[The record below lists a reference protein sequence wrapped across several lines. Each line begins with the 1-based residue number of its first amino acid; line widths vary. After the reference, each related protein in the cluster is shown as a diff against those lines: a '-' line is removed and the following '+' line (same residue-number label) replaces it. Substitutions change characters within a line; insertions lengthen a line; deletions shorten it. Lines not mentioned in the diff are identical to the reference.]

1 MRCSVSRLGFT
12 LMEVLV
18 ALFISGLIMTSVLS
32 SLDST
37 QRAVDAIHNIVET
50 ENVGPRILQVFRDDL
65 RDLAVYD
72 APEFRVLHGEKDSI
86 GGRDADR
93 IDLLVRRKAS
103 LPFHDPVTDME
114 VFAPLAEVGWRLRP
128 SPSSS
133 DFLELWRREDF
144 LVDDKPFEEG
154 RFSLL
159 YERIINFQI
168 LYYAEPGFDPDWD
181 DEWDSEERQSLPVAV
196 EIRMDMEV
204 KPRKSA
210 ESRLFLGANRS
221 RLEFYDVLALSEPV
235 RWSFRNRLHPLL
247 PGEESES
254 TGLGVGE
261 KEEDEREG
269 SGAGGAVGTPGRDGR
284 GEAFEGVRSSG
295 FPGGTGRVGPE

>member
-1 MRCSVSRLGFT
+1 MMGSVSRLGFT
-12 LMEVLV
+12 LVEVLV

-93 IDLLVRRKAS
+93 IDLLVRRKSS
-103 LPFHDPVTDME
+103 LPFHDPVREEE
-114 VFAPLAEVGWRLRP
+114 VYAPLTEVGWRLRP
-128 SPSSS
+128 SPGSS

-159 YERIINFQI
+159 YERVINFQI
-168 LYYAEPGFDPDWD
+168 LYYEEPGFDPDWD
-181 DEWDSEERQSLPVAV
+181 DEWDSEERQSLPVAI
-196 EIRMDMEV
+196 EIRLDMEV

-221 RLEFYDVLALSEPV
+221 RLEFYDVLAIAEPV
-235 RWSFRNRLHPLL
+235 RWTFRNRLHPLL

-254 TGLGVGE
+254 IGPGEEEKDDKEDSGTGG
-261 KEEDEREG
+261 D
-269 SGAGGAVGTPGRDGR
+269 VGTPGRDGR
-284 GEAFEGVRSSG
+284 GEAFDGVQSRTG
-295 FPGGTGRVGPE
+295 FPGGTGIVGPE

>member
-1 MRCSVSRLGFT
+1 MRSRASGFT

-50 ENVGPRILQVFRDDL
+50 ENVGPRILQVFRNDF

-72 APEFRVLHGEKDSI
+72 APEYRILHGEKDSI
-86 GGRDADR
+86 GGRDADNV
-93 IDLLVRRKAS
+93 DLLVRRRAS
-103 LPFHDPVTDME
+103 LPFHDPIREEE
-114 VFAPLAEVGWRLRP
+114 VYAPLSEVGWRLRP
-128 SPSSS
+128 NPSSS
-133 DFLELWRREDF
+133 DFMELWRREDF

-159 YERIINFQI
+159 YDRVINFQL
-168 LYYAEPGFDPDWD
+168 LYFAEPGFDPDWD

-196 EIRMDMEV
+196 EIRLDMEV
-204 KPRKSA
+204 QPRKSA

-221 RLEFYDVLALSEPV
+221 RLEFYDVLAIPEPV
-235 RWSFRNRLHPLL
+235 RWTFRNRLHPTV
-247 PGEESES
+247 PGEDEGEDEEISEDEAGS
-254 TGLGVGE
+254 
-261 KEEDEREG
+261 EEDSGRGGSITGSREDIDG
-269 SGAGGAVGTPGRDGR
+269 GRD
-284 GEAFEGVRSSG
+284 
-295 FPGGTGRVGPE
+295 FPGGRGGGGGRP